1 MEQTLEQVDVLLR
14 RKFPNATTELEF
26 SPDSSKVTGLLI
38 WDGFEGE
45 EQLERQKR
53 LWKVIRAHLT
63 PGQRQHVS
71 AIFTVTPTE
80 LAVMREG

>member
-1 MEQTLEQVDVLLR
+1 MEQAVEQVDALLR
-14 RKFPNATTELEF
+14 RKFPNATTELEL
-26 SPDSSKVTGLLI
+26 SPGSSKVTGLLI

-45 EQLERQKR
+45 EQMDRQDR
-53 LWKVIRAHLT
+53 VWKVIQAHLT
-63 PGQRQHVS
+63 PKQRQHVS

>member
-1 MEQTLEQVDVLLR
+1 MEKILKEIDALLR
-14 RKFPNATTELEF
+14 RSFADSTTELEL

-38 WDGFEGE
+38 WDGFEGD
-45 EQLERQKR
+45 EQIDRQQR
-53 LWKVIRAHLT
+53 VWKVIRGKLT
-63 PGQRQHVS
+63 PEQRRRVS